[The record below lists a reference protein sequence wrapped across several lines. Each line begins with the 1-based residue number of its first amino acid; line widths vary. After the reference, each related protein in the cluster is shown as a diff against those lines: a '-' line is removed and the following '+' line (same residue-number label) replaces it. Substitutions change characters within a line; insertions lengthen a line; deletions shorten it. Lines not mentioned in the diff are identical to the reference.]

1 MPQATRPTSF
11 NPDGQPNRTPVGYDL
26 NHANPATWYP
36 VFLDPNLDQQPDPR
50 TFWTLGRFGA
60 LHPQG
65 HRIKIGGPG
74 RMANSTFGGKLNLCG
89 TSSYL
94 FTMVVVALVVDNKY
108 NVYV

>member
-36 VFLDPNLDQQPDPR
+36 VFLDPNLDQQPDPG

-60 LHPQG
+60 LHPNPSFLAWIPIQ
-65 HRIKIGGPG
+65 K
-74 RMANSTFGGKLNLCG
+74 K
-89 TSSYL
+89 
-94 FTMVVVALVVDNKY
+94 
-108 NVYV
+108 

>member
-1 MPQATRPTSF
+1 MSSSLGQGLVTTRSKPCPARRPTMPQATRPTSF

-60 LHPQG
+60 LHPNPSFLAWIPVQ
-65 HRIKIGGPG
+65 KKK
-74 RMANSTFGGKLNLCG
+74 ANI
-89 TSSYL
+89 
-94 FTMVVVALVVDNKY
+94 
-108 NVYV
+108 